1 MKLIFIL
8 CLVFVMILG
17 FGCVNQSQS
26 STDKKLDCTI
36 VTKSVPEQ
44 KVQCGNFS
52 YTEQV
57 CENLAI
63 PYQLSPTEKSDLCTD
78 SGNCFGENFS
88 RCSPCQS
95 ATTRCSVV
103 VTNTDPLYSGEF
115 IIGAS
120 FESNGL
126 NVSREPLRKRI
137 QFNSSE
143 KFDFYYSYGSK
154 SLNRAASCN
163 LFVISSPTTF
173 GCHQETRTREECKN
187 ITETKLVQSEV
198 CK

>member
-1 MKLIFIL
+1 MKNMIIL
-8 CLVFVMILG
+8 GLVFALFLG
-17 FGCVNQSQS
+17 FGCLN
-26 STDKKLDCTI
+26 STPAENNAPDCTI
-36 VTKSVPEQ
+36 VTKSVPEE
-44 KVQCGNFS
+44 KIQCGNFS

-63 PYQLSPTEKSDLCTD
+63 PYQISTVDKSDLCTD
-78 SGNCFGENFS
+78 TGNCFGENFS
-88 RCSPCQS
+88 SCSPCQS
-95 ATTRCSVV
+95 ATTRCSMTI
-103 VTNTDPLYSGEF
+103 TNTDPLYSGDF
-115 IIGAS
+115 VVGAS
-120 FESNGL
+120 FGSNGL

-154 SLNRAASCN
+154 SLSRAASCDV
-163 LFVISSPTTF
+163 FVISSPMNF

-187 ITETKLVQSEV
+187 VTETKLVQSEV